1 MADEQTE
8 DEISQDA
15 PESEALANV
24 KEISEDLTEEK
35 ENAVEIEIHEVP
47 PPEVV
52 AEEVPSEVAQV
63 NEDKSSESINPPAED
78 PQLEEG
84 AVVDNPTAENDL
96 TEEAVDER
104 PETVETVDDEV
115 ADVPPMEEG
124 KRHVSRLLMISGQL

>member
-15 PESEALANV
+15 PEIEAPANV
-24 KEISEDLTEEK
+24 EEISKGLTEEK

-63 NEDKSSESINPPAED
+63 NEDESSESINPPAED
-78 PQLEEG
+78 PQLEKG
-84 AVVDNPTAENDL
+84 AVVDNPTAANDL

-104 PETVETVDDEV
+104 PETIETVDDEV
-115 ADVPPMEEG
+115 ADVPPIEG
-124 KRHVSRLLMISGQL
+124 KRHVSRLLMISGEL